1 MTELDKL
8 FKVKVNLSKS
18 KDYLILTDE
27 RKQKM
32 IVNVNLIKHCLEIP
46 YTKKDGTQKT
56 IDEIQ
61 SDKISAKIA
70 YVEAA
75 SRYEDSNQEEAL

>member
-46 YTKKDGTQKT
+46 YTKKDGTLKT

>member
-18 KDYLILTDE
+18 GDYLILTDE

-46 YTKKDGTQKT
+46 YTKKDGTLKT

>member
-56 IDEIQ
+56 IEEIQ

-75 SRYEDSNQEEAL
+75 SKYEEANTEDVI